1 VELHEWIR
9 GRTGV
14 LSIDADFFTLED
26 ERRLVPLAEDLV
38 ARELA
43 RDARIEFR
51 DEHVDLLGLI
61 AEPVDFVVNLDY
73 HMDCRVEFLHGDAPR
88 RPPCRASLLE
98 TVLGSR
104 LAERYVW
111 AFPASRRADAARVYA
126 SAFFAYRQ
134 PLLAR
139 LHCVSGRY
147 ALERLLDGAT
157 IASIFVCRS
166 PGYATAATDAVHD
179 RLASLAASDA
189 ALA

>member
-1 VELHEWIR
+1 MELHEWIR

-88 RPPCRASLLE
+88 RPPCSASLFE
-98 TVLGSR
+98 TVLGSG

-111 AFPASRRADAARVYA
+111 AFPASRRADAARVPT
-126 SAFFAYRQ
+126 RH
-134 PLLAR
+134 L
-139 LHCVSGRY
+139 G
-147 ALERLLDGAT
+147 
-157 IASIFVCRS
+157 
-166 PGYATAATDAVHD
+166 
-179 RLASLAASDA
+179 
-189 ALA
+189 